1 MIIRFI
7 RCEDF
12 LPDPIGGDF
21 GICEQMAMER
31 GVPLSPFRAKSPR
44 AEERNVCACHRGLAL
59 RFLSTIYRVCTVC
72 GVSF

>member
-31 GVPLSPFRAKSPR
+31 GVPLSPFRAKSP
-44 AEERNVCACHRGLAL
+44 
-59 RFLSTIYRVCTVC
+59 
-72 GVSF
+72 